1 MFSFSLNVLN
11 DTTRIAIISLTFGN
25 ITILWSIVNCIR
37 LPIIMMSGTAMG
49 FKLATNLY
57 LFQTR
62 FTLRLLKTDLQMHK
76 QEDSIMQLYA
86 LQLFR
91 LSLANSAVYLSIP

>member
-1 MFSFSLNVLN
+1 
-11 DTTRIAIISLTFGN
+11 
-25 ITILWSIVNCIR
+25 
-37 LPIIMMSGTAMG
+37 MG

-62 FTLRLLKTDLQMHK
+62 FTLSLKTDLQMHK

>member
-1 MFSFSLNVLN
+1 M
-11 DTTRIAIISLTFGN
+11 
-25 ITILWSIVNCIR
+25 WSVVNCNR

-57 LFQTR
+57 LFQTK
-62 FTLRLLKTDLQMHK
+62 FTLSLKTDLQMHK

-91 LSLANSAVYLSIP
+91 LSLANSAVYLSILNY

>member
-1 MFSFSLNVLN
+1 
-11 DTTRIAIISLTFGN
+11 
-25 ITILWSIVNCIR
+25 
-37 LPIIMMSGTAMG
+37 MG

-62 FTLRLLKTDLQMHK
+62 FTLLKTDLQMHK